1 MFKMINTKLITPFS
15 DGLRNICFSGDPDGL
30 EVPIESLSE
39 AGHFKYNKELIH
51 VAQKNRNNPTHA
63 ENKFWEEIISN
74 KQTGFK
80 FRRQKTIENFIL
92 DFYCSELLLCI
103 EIDGEYHEAIKEQD
117 KARTE
122 RLNILG
128 IKVIRYTNK
137 QVLEQIETARNSL
150 IDELKC
156 RVDFLK
162 PPLRGLGVSRSGA
175 E

>member
-1 MFKMINTKLITPFS
+1 MMNTKSPTHPRVDLE
-15 DGLRNICFSGDPDGL
+15 NICFSGDPDDL
-30 EVPIESLSE
+30 KVPIESLSE
-39 AGHFKYNKELIH
+39 AGHFKYNKELIL
-51 VAQKNRNNPTHA
+51 VAQKNRNNPTPA

-80 FRRQKTIENFIL
+80 FRRQKTIESFIL

-137 QVLEQIETARNSL
+137 QVLEQIETVRKSL
-150 IDELKC
+150 IVELKS
-156 RVDFLK
+156 RSDSLK
-162 PPLRGLGVSRSGA
+162 PPFRGLGVSRSG
-175 E
+175 EE